1 MRTPMATIK
10 VGVISLTKLIQLI
23 QLIHSQA
30 STTVR
35 ARKTGRPISQGGEI
49 ITKKQTL

>member
-10 VGVISLTKLIQLI
+10 VGVISLTKLI